1 MQATPA
7 SERPGSSVSEQ
18 VHPALT
24 VALWLAIAAQFGLI
38 VISLILTELSLTPET
53 PLVEGLAER
62 ILFGVVTLA
71 YTTVGAICLLRR
83 PSQPVGWLLST
94 VGLGWALANAATAY
108 TQYAHGVSPAAVPG
122 IEWARWLSGNSWTI
136 VLSQGLLLLI
146 LLLFP
151 TGSLLSPSW
160 RPAARLVVGWT
171 AVTAFATAFASG
183 PIEDELGPM
192 ITNPAAA
199 PGQAGAMLAALA
211 GWLLYA
217 FVILFAVTAIAVLL
231 RFRRS
236 QGAERQQMKWIAV
249 VSPIIVVLVAGAY
262 GVVVVAGGVP
272 LSGDPRDV
280 RGPLLP
286 ILVAAILSFAVFP
299 VSIGIAILRYRLYDI
314 DALIN
319 RTIVYG
325 ALTATL
331 AAAYVGAIALFQ
343 VGLRPFTEQSQLA
356 VAAST
361 LVIAALFQPL
371 RAGIQRAV
379 DRRFYRRKYDAQRTV
394 EAFRSRLRD
403 EVDLAHL
410 TDELGA
416 VVKDSLQPASVTVWL
431 LSDGRSS

>member
-7 SERPGSSVSEQ
+7 SARPGSPISEQ
-18 VHPALT
+18 VRPALT
-24 VALWLAIAAQFGLI
+24 IALWLAIAAQFGLI
-38 VISLILTELSLTPET
+38 VISLILTELSLTPGT

-108 TQYAHGVSPAAVPG
+108 AQYAKSVSPAAVPG

-136 VLSQGLLLLI
+136 VLSEGLLLLI

-151 TGSLLSPSW
+151 TGSLLSSSW
-160 RPAARLVVGWT
+160 RPVARLVVGWT

-183 PIEDELGPM
+183 PIENKLGPL

-249 VSPIIVVLVAGAY
+249 ASPIIVVLFAGVY
-262 GVVVVAGGVP
+262 GLVVVAGGVP

-286 ILVAAILSFAVFP
+286 ILVAAILSFALFP

-343 VGLRPFTEQSQLA
+343 LGLQSFTEQSQLA

-361 LVIAALFQPL
+361 LVVAALFQPL
-371 RAGIQRAV
+371 RTAIQRAV
-379 DRRFYRRKYDAQRTV
+379 DRRFYRRKYDAAKTL
-394 EAFRSRLRD
+394 EAFGARLRSQ
-403 EVDLAHL
+403 VDLATL
-410 TDELGA
+410 SAE
-416 VVKDSLQPASVTVWL
+416 VVTAARETVQPRQVSLWL
-431 LSDGRSS
+431 REFGR